1 MGTGM
6 GTGTGTH
13 LRPLPGNPDVLAG
26 RQLAALNLGGPFAG
40 VAVGAA
46 LLLLALVHADHL
58 AVPRRLAARLHA
70 LLAGNKSSPNA
81 PGTAANPPAPPDRVH
96 PSPTSPSEPVALGS
110 VWASRGINWGE
121 SKDDCDKLSLMQGGA
136 KAKCRDGEQ
145 SMDGAAEGSSCDSKK
160 RCRGATPGQGG
171 EKGAKPH
178 RFVPY

>member
-1 MGTGM
+1 M

-70 LLAGNKSSPNA
+70 LLAGKKELTQRTRDCSKSTRTPRLS
-81 PGTAANPPAPPDRVH
+81 
-96 PSPTSPSEPVALGS
+96 TSF
-110 VWASRGINWGE
+110 
-121 SKDDCDKLSLMQGGA
+121 
-136 KAKCRDGEQ
+136 
-145 SMDGAAEGSSCDSKK
+145 
-160 RCRGATPGQGG
+160 
-171 EKGAKPH
+171 PH
-178 RFVPY
+178 QTE